1 VTNPYHQEIMDAL
14 QEGTTPRFSFA
25 AIERRSKSLQKAAGP
40 NKRAA
45 VAAAFLVLVP
55 CLAAAA
61 VIVPP
66 ALQQAI
72 VRQLAQWNIK
82 PSAGGTWQMG
92 TAVSLQDLQNSAA
105 FRVVLPSHL
114 PATARLTEIVRN
126 TPGDTSYTLTYQLPQ
141 GRKAWF
147 TLQKRMNATAYVPVF
162 IVAKSDDSGRS
173 VEMKKYPAQVW
184 FSGDEVVTLSSDGLT
199 GAQIHA
205 IKAAMNGVDAPLHRG
220 PVR

>member
-1 VTNPYHQEIMDAL
+1 MTNVYHQEIMDAL
-14 QEGTTPRFSFA
+14 QEGATPRFSFA
-25 AIERRSKSLQKAAGP
+25 AIERRSKALQKIAGP
-40 NKRAA
+40 SKRAA
-45 VAAAFLVLVP
+45 VTAVFLVLVP

-82 PSAGGTWQMG
+82 PAAGGTWQMG
-92 TAVSLQDLQNSAA
+92 TDVSLQELHKSAA
-105 FRVVLPSHL
+105 FRVVLPSGLPSTAHL
-114 PATARLTEIVRN
+114 IEIVRN
-126 TPGDTSYTLTYQLPQ
+126 TPDNTSYTFTYQLPQ
-141 GRKAWF
+141 GRKVWF
-147 TLQKRMNATAYVPVF
+147 TLQKRMKATAYVPVF

-184 FSGDEVVTLSSDGLT
+184 FSGDEVVTLSSDVLT
-199 GAQIHA
+199 GAQINA